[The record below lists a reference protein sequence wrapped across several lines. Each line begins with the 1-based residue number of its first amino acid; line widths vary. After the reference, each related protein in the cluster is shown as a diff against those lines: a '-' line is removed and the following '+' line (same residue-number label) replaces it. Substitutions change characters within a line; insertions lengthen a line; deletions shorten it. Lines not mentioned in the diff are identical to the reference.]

1 MVWYARHMRETGTGI
16 AGLIEAWSANASTIG
31 LSRDLAIAALAFS
44 AWVLLE
50 CLPRRHWWGLVAI
63 PATFGIGLS
72 CGLPLYLALRRPA
85 PSA

>member
-1 MVWYARHMRETGTGI
+1 MIWYARYMNETGTGLR
-16 AGLIEAWSANASTIG
+16 GLIEAWSANASTIG
-31 LSRDLAIAALAFS
+31 LSLDLGIAAAAFTV
-44 AWVLLE
+44 WVLVE
-50 CLPRRHWWGLVAI
+50 CIPGRHWWGLVAI